1 MTATLYVVNGSHPC
15 ATVERALQLKGIP
28 YKIVEFPPPMHM
40 AAMKLLFGQRT
51 VPALKVNGEKISGSR
66 AILRRLDELRPEPA
80 LLPADPAERAKVEE
94 AEAWGDDVLQPLVR
108 RVLWPMAKAN
118 PEAMASFSQGSKLP
132 AIPVPVL
139 KVIAPVVTRIE
150 MKANDA
156 TDATYPADLRSLPEM
171 LDRIDGWIA
180 EGVLGGDQ
188 PNAADLQIATS
199 LRLLMALGDLRPLI
213 EARPAG
219 QLALTLFPDYP
230 GDVPAGAIPAEFLP
244 AAPASA

>member
-15 ATVERALQLKGIP
+15 AAVERALQIKGMP

-51 VPALKVNGEKISGSR
+51 VPGLKLDGGEKITGSR
-66 AILRRLDELRPEPA
+66 AILRRLDELQPEPA

-94 AEAWGDDVLQPLVR
+94 AEAWGHDVLQGLVR

-118 PEAMASFSQGSKLP
+118 PAALGSFSQGSKLP

-156 TDATYPADLRSLPEM
+156 TDTTYPEDLRRLPEM
-171 LDRIDGWIA
+171 LDKVDG
-180 EGVLGGDQ
+180 
-188 PNAADLQIATS
+188 
-199 LRLLMALGDLRPLI
+199 
-213 EARPAG
+213 
-219 QLALTLFPDYP
+219 
-230 GDVPAGAIPAEFLP
+230 
-244 AAPASA
+244 